1 MPAGPPGQPPDEAP
15 ARAQPS
21 KPWWR
26 RLRWR
31 RVLAITVVLLLLAM
45 VGGYLWARS
54 VWNRIDRVDVS
65 EVLSDGGSGTNYLI
79 VGSDSRENLKEG
91 DPGFDPSAG
100 PGGQR
105 SDTMMILHLEGG
117 KAQMLSLPRDL
128 YLEIADTGG
137 DQPSSTR
144 PTTVARSA
152 SSTPSPAAWAYRS
165 HRYMEVDFVSFA
177 GLVDGLGGVTIDFE
191 NPAFDPK
198 SGLNVTQSGPVE
210 LDGDQALAYVRSRT
224 YTEVING
231 EQQVEPTGDLG
242 RIERQQKFL
251 RAVFSKLSDTKNP
264 FALASAFSGLSGGLR
279 IDDDMSMLD
288 GFRLAW
294 ALRGIDSTTLQ
305 LPVDPDS
312 NESGS
317 VLILRED
324 EAQPILD
331 EVR

>member
-1 MPAGPPGQPPDEAP
+1 LPPDEAP
-15 ARAQPS
+15 GRAPPS
-21 KPWWR
+21 RPWWR

-31 RVLAITVVLLLLAM
+31 RVLAITAILLLLAM
-45 VGGYLWARS
+45 LGGYLWARS

-65 EVLSDGGSGTNYLI
+65 AVLSDGGNGTNYLI
-79 VGSDSRENLKEG
+79 VGSDSRKNLREG
-91 DPGFDPSAG
+91 DPGFDPNADA
-100 PGGQR
+100 GGQR

-128 YLEIADTGG
+128 YVEIADTGSKAKLNSAYNG
-137 DQPSSTR
+137 GPER
-144 PTTVARSA
+144 LIKTVTDSLGV
-152 SSTPSPAAWAYRS
+152 PV

-177 GLVDGLGGVTIDFE
+177 GLVDGLGGVTVDFE

-251 RAVFSKLSDTKNP
+251 RAVFVKLSDTKNP
-264 FALASAFSGLSGGLR
+264 IALASAFSGMSSGLR

-288 GFRLAW
+288 AFRLGW
-294 ALRGIDSTTLQ
+294 ALRGIDSKTLQ
-305 LPVDPDS
+305 LPVDPDR